1 MGMINELHDYADE
14 LLDTAMYGTDV
25 SKFGKVWR
33 YIVGFA
39 ITLFTEIAALTGV
52 IISIMA
58 IVFAIIGIFCKDST
72 DEEKEEE

>member
-1 MGMINELHDYADE
+1 MRMINELRDYAYE

-25 SKFGKVWR
+25 TKWGKVWR
-33 YIVGFA
+33 YLVGFS

-52 IISIMA
+52 IISIKE

-72 DEEKEEE
+72 DEEEEE